1 MSQTAG
7 LTAQSLV
14 SSERPAWRLPNG
26 NVPDI
31 IANYYLRSDTPSG
44 RSTETPPPE
53 AVDAF
58 RRYIEAGALIPNNES
73 AARMAVSEGGIRN
86 GDPSP
91 YGVPWIDGLPGG
103 MTSDQWNALTARAQ
117 QAADERIR
125 IADTTG
131 YFEGKS
137 TLEREQIEATIRSQV
152 MQDTTARMLAESEV
166 TRRTR
171 ELDRLELERQDAVR
185 NNDMQRAHALEV
197 QARDLGFKRDEL
209 AQAAGIAVGEVGG
222 RATLAAQQQAFEQQ
236 QARATNAANPRTA
249 LQDWV
254 FGQRGGLQGNQ
265 PGNALTT
272 TTNLTP
278 QGGVAPG
285 GAGAGMNTG
294 AFNQAQSGTSAA
306 PGLDATFQVP
316 TSAFQQSLINQ
327 TPVAAQ
333 GAIQGQGQ
341 WWQSDQLQQAVNPG
355 QWRTQD
361 FMRGTRDE
369 QAGAMG
375 LASFAGFSDETTE
388 DLLKR
393 NLPRFRAPTAS
404 GVA

>member
-31 IANYYLRSDTPSG
+31 IAQYYLRSDTPSG

-58 RRYIEAGALIPNNES
+58 RRYIEAGALIPNNEA

-103 MTSDQWNALTARAQ
+103 MTHDQWNALTARANQ
-117 QAADERIR
+117 IADERIR
-125 IADTTG
+125 TAELSG
-131 YFEGKS
+131 
-137 TLEREQIEATIRSQV
+137 TLDGQPTLRRQEIEAQIRSQV
-152 MQDTTARMLAESEV
+152 MQDETARMLATSEI
-166 TRRTR
+166 TRRER

-185 NNDMQRAHALEV
+185 AGDMDRAQQLTIH
-197 QARDLGFKRDEL
+197 RDNLTKQYADL

-222 RATLAAQQQAFEQQ
+222 RATLAAQQQAFEQA
-236 QARATNAANPRTA
+236 QAQAEMASNPRTG
-249 LQDWV
+249 LQAWMM
-254 FGQRGGLQGNQ
+254 GQRQGLNGQPAANQ
-265 PGNALTT
+265 ITPTT
-272 TTNLTP
+272 TMNQ
-278 QGGVAPG
+278 QGGTTG
-285 GAGAGMNTG
+285 TTTG
-294 AFNQAQSGTSAA
+294 AFNQAQAGNAAA
-306 PGLDATFQVP
+306 PGLSSTFQVP
-316 TSAFQQSLINQ
+316 TSSFQESLLQ
-327 TPVAAQ
+327 GAPVAAQ
-333 GAIQGQGQ
+333 GNLQTQGR
-341 WWQSDQLQQAVNPG
+341 WWDSNQLQQAVNPS

-361 FMRGTRDE
+361 FMRGTQDE

-375 LASFAGFSDETTE
+375 LASFAGFSDQTTE
-388 DLLKR
+388 DLLRR
-393 NLPRFRAPTAS
+393 NLPRFRAPTGS